1 VEVTPHKRSRRSQIV
16 FSIALR
22 RLASV
27 GLVAAALSYAFYVSG
42 ALPGLL
48 SPAATAR
55 LWDRSPAEL
64 RRAAGLAWR
73 WGWVGELVSGDLLCL
88 AALVLIAS
96 SSALAL
102 LRVLPV
108 LLAERNT
115 IHALLAV
122 ALVAVLVFAAVGAVR

>member
-1 VEVTPHKRSRRSQIV
+1 VTPGRSPRRSQIV

-48 SPAATAR
+48 SPEATAR

-73 WGWVGELVSGDLLCL
+73 WGWVGHLVSGDVLCL

-102 LRVLPV
+102 LRALPV
-108 LLAERNT
+108 LLAERYT